1 MPRVESSRGPPDQRT
16 LAQGHGQPRDLI
28 DENNGRFL
36 VGSGHYAEWSKPETR
51 LEFNS
56 QRELSDAVA
65 ARVTDARGENLSEC
79 ALTVNTLS
87 QIVARIIEV

>member
-1 MPRVESSRGPPDQRT
+1 MPRVECSREPEEQRRP
-16 LAQGHGQPRDLI
+16 AQGHGQPRDLT

-36 VGSGHYAEWSKPETR
+36 DGSGHHAEWSKPEPR
-51 LEFNS
+51 LELNS
-56 QRELSDAVA
+56 QRELADAVA
-65 ARVTDARGENLSEC
+65 ARVTDARGEDLSEC

>member
-1 MPRVESSRGPPDQRT
+1 MTPQDLRRA
-16 LAQGHGQPRDLI
+16 AQGHGRPRDLA

-36 VGSGHYAEWSKPETR
+36 VGSGHHAEWSKPESR

-65 ARVTDARGENLSEC
+65 ARVTDARGEDLSEC

>member
-1 MPRVESSRGPPDQRT
+1 MPRVESSREPEDQRIP
-16 LAQGHGQPRDLI
+16 AQGHGRPRDLA

-36 VGSGHYAEWSKPETR
+36 VGSGHRAEWSKPEPR

-65 ARVTDARGENLSEC
+65 ARVTDARGEDLSEC